1 MWENIWCNLTIF
13 IDYHYVIRR
22 RFDLE
27 NAPGVLIEHFIDGVF
42 AMTVDSRNII
52 VSNIPQTKSLP
63 LLVMYSLQFQET
75 QL

>member
-1 MWENIWCNLTIF
+1 MLENIWCNLTIF
-13 IDYHYVIRR
+13 IDYHYVTRR

-52 VSNIPQTKSLP
+52 ASNIP
-63 LLVMYSLQFQET
+63 
-75 QL
+75 